1 MGFVNF
7 QAIID
12 FAIEKEK
19 EAAAFYEVA
28 SEMAKLAGAREM
40 LKEFA
45 AQERK
50 HQSML
55 ENIEEQTLS
64 GYDFKPIADLKR
76 SDYLTDI
83 EYEEGMGYRDILR
96 IGMKREEK
104 SKALYTVLEKHAP
117 DANTRKLFKILV
129 QEESK
134 HKQSL
139 ETLYDDLMAQS
150 GD

>member
-7 QAIID
+7 QAIVD

-19 EAAAFYEVA
+19 EAALFYEMA

-45 AQERK
+45 AEERK

-55 ENIEEQTLS
+55 ENIGEQTLS
-64 GYDFKPIADLKR
+64 AYDFKAISDLKR

-83 EYEEGMGYRDILR
+83 EYEKGMGYRDILR

-104 SKALYTVLEKHAP
+104 SKALYTVMEKNAP
-117 DANTRKLFKILV
+117 DANTRKLFQVLI

-134 HKQSL
+134 HKKSL
-139 ETLYDDLMAQS
+139 ETLYDDMMAES